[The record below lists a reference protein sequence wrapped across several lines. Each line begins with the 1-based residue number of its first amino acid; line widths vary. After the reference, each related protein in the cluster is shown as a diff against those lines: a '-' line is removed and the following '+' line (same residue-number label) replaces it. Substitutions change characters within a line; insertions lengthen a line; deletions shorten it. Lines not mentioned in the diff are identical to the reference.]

1 MVTAA
6 QDLRCMLGQNRN
18 PNPGGFMSQ
27 EANSN
32 SSVGIVAIVAVLI
45 LAGAAA
51 WFVWGR
57 SAGTAASPK
66 NAVSAPA
73 NDADIHVKIDLPDS
87 VVIK

>member
-1 MVTAA
+1 M
-6 QDLRCMLGQNRN
+6 
-18 PNPGGFMSQ
+18 PQ
-27 EANSN
+27 EASSN

-57 SAGTAASPK
+57 SPGTAVSSKA
-66 NAVSAPA
+66 AASAPD
-73 NDADIHVKIDLPDS
+73 NSGDIHVKVNLPDS

>member
-1 MVTAA
+1 MA
-6 QDLRCMLGQNRN
+6 
-18 PNPGGFMSQ
+18 Q
-27 EANSN
+27 EASSN

-57 SAGTAASPK
+57 SPGTSPK
-66 NAVSAPA
+66 AAASAPA
-73 NDADIHVKIDLPDS
+73 NDGAIHVKVDLPDS

>member
-1 MVTAA
+1 M
-6 QDLRCMLGQNRN
+6 
-18 PNPGGFMSQ
+18 PQ
-27 EANSN
+27 ETNSN

-57 SAGTAASPK
+57 SAGPGPASKAA
-66 NAVSAPA
+66 AGAPA
-73 NDADIHVKIDLPDS
+73 NDGNIHVKIDLPDS

>member
-1 MVTAA
+1 MA
-6 QDLRCMLGQNRN
+6 
-18 PNPGGFMSQ
+18 Q

-57 SAGTAASPK
+57 SAGTGPSSKAAAS
-66 NAVSAPA
+66 A
-73 NDADIHVKIDLPDS
+73 NDGAIHVKVDLPDS

>member
-1 MVTAA
+1 MA
-6 QDLRCMLGQNRN
+6 QE
-18 PNPGGFMSQ
+18 S
-27 EANSN
+27 NSN

-57 SAGTAASPK
+57 SPGTASSSKA
-66 NAVSAPA
+66 AASAPA
-73 NDADIHVKIDLPDS
+73 KDGDIHVKIDMPDS